1 MGGGTRRPPGKS
13 PQLPLDPPAP
23 LSGRVLGEGGRRL
36 GGRMRGED
44 ERRVKGGE
52 GRGQGGTSRDVHSAV
67 VPALEAGVQ

>member
-1 MGGGTRRPPGKS
+1 MRWWFFGNLVFWVERLEGFWEAALTGHLENP

-44 ERRVKGGE
+44 ERRV
-52 GRGQGGTSRDVHSAV
+52 
-67 VPALEAGVQ
+67 